1 MIRPGFLSADERS
14 ELRALARDGSSE
26 ARAARRANAI
36 VLLDSG
42 WSCAEVAGALLIDDD
57 TVRSWHGLYAEHGL
71 TGLVVMGHQGSKS
84 HLSREA
90 EAALVAWVGSILPRN
105 TRIIG
110 AWIAKEHGVAYSHA
124 GLIALLHRLKLV
136 YRKPDLVSAKLDPA
150 RQEAFIADY
159 ERLLT
164 GLGSDEAVV
173 FADAVHPTHQA
184 RAVGCWAPAE
194 EKIAIAP
201 ASGRDRL
208 NIHGAVNLET
218 GQTQMLEVAS
228 ADARSTI
235 QLLAAILSAYP
246 SKRLIHVFL
255 DNARYHHARQVAA
268 MAGARRREDRAALR
282 SRLQPAPQPDRTAVG
297 RHAPQCHAQHLLRKL
312 PQVQAQNHGLPD
324 PRSSQK
330 LARIPRLG
338 HRQFPHHNTR
348 RFSGCE
354 VGGVY

>member
-14 ELRALARDGSSE
+14 ELRALARDGLSE
-26 ARAARRANAI
+26 ARVTRRANAI

-42 WSCAEVAGALLIDDD
+42 WSCAEVAAALLMDDD
-57 TVRSWHGLYAEHGL
+57 TVRSWHVLYAEHGL
-71 TGLVVMGHQGSKS
+71 TGLVVMDHQGSKS
-84 HLSREA
+84 HLSIAA
-90 EAALVAWVGSILPRN
+90 EAALVDWIRTSLPRN
-105 TRIIG
+105 TRTIG
-110 AWIAKEHGVAYSHA
+110 AWIAKTHAVAYSHA

-136 YRKPDLVSAKLDPA
+136 YRKPGLVSAKLDPA

-164 GLGSDEAVV
+164 GLGGGEAVV

-218 GQTQMLEVAS
+218 GQTQMLEAAA
-228 ADARSTI
+228 ADAQSTI
-235 QLLAAILSAYP
+235 RLLTAILAAYP

-255 DNARYHHARQVAA
+255 DNARYHHALMVRQWL
-268 MAGARRREDRAALR
+268 MRNG
-282 SRLQPAPQPDRTAVG
+282 SRIRLHFVPAYSP
-297 RHAPQCHAQHLLRKL
+297 HLN
-312 PQVQAQNHGLPD
+312 P
-324 PRSSQK
+324 
-330 LARIPRLG
+330 IERLWG
-338 HRQFPHHNTR
+338 VMHRNVTHNTCYDSFR
-348 RFSGCE
+348 AFKRKTMTFLTREVPRNWCE
-354 VGGVY
+354 YRDQVTDNFRVINPMDFRVVK

>member
-42 WSCAEVAGALLIDDD
+42 WSCDEVAAALLIDDD

-84 HLSREA
+84 HLPREA
-90 EAALVAWVGSILPRN
+90 EAALVEWVRSTLPRN
-105 TRIIG
+105 TRMIG
-110 AWIAKEHGVAYSHA
+110 AWIARTHAVAYSHA

-194 EKIAIAP
+194 EKIVIAP

-218 GQTQMLEVAS
+218 GQTQMLEVAA
-228 ADARSTI
+228 ADAQSTI
-235 QLLAAILSAYP
+235 LLLIAILAAYP
-246 SKRLIHVFL
+246 SRRVIHVFL
-255 DNARYHHARQVAA
+255 DNARYHHARLVRQWLARG
-268 MAGARRREDRAALR
+268 GARIALHFIPAY
-282 SRLQPAPQPDRTAVG
+282 SPHLNPIERLWGVM
-297 RHAPQCHAQHLLRKL
+297 
-312 PQVQAQNHGLPD
+312 
-324 PRSSQK
+324 
-330 LARIPRLG
+330 
-338 HRQFPHHNTR
+338 HRNVTHNTCYDSFR
-348 RFSGCE
+348 AFKCKTMTFLTRE
-354 VGGVY
+354 VPRNWRAYRDQVTDNFRVIKPADFRVVK

>member
-255 DNARYHHARQVAA
+255 DNARYHHARLVRQWLARD
-268 MAGARRREDRAALR
+268 GARIALHFVPAY
-282 SRLQPAPQPDRTAVG
+282 SPHLNPIERLWGVM
-297 RHAPQCHAQHLLRKL
+297 
-312 PQVQAQNHGLPD
+312 
-324 PRSSQK
+324 
-330 LARIPRLG
+330 
-338 HRQFPHHNTR
+338 HRNVTHNTCYDSFR
-348 RFSGCE
+348 KFKRKTLTFLTRE
-354 VGGVY
+354 VPQNWGAYRDSVTDNFRVINPVDFRVVK

>member
-36 VLLDSG
+36 VLLDGG
-42 WSCAEVAGALLIDDD
+42 WSCAEVAAALLIDDD
-57 TVRSWHGLYAEHGL
+57 TVRSWHVLYAEHGL

-84 HLSREA
+84 HLPRDA
-90 EAALVAWVGSILPRN
+90 EAALVEWVRSNLPRN
-105 TRIIG
+105 TRMIG
-110 AWIAKEHGVAYSHA
+110 AWIAGKHAVAYSHA
-124 GLIALLHRLKLV
+124 GLIALLHRLKIV

-150 RQEAFIADY
+150 RQQAFIADY
-159 ERLLT
+159 DRLLNRLDS
-164 GLGSDEAVV
+164 GEAVV

-218 GQTQMLEVAS
+218 GQTQMLEVPA
-228 ADARSTI
+228 ADAQSTI
-235 QLLAAILSAYP
+235 LLLTAILSAYP

-255 DNARYHHARQVAA
+255 DNARYHHALMVRQWQ
-268 MAGARRREDRAALR
+268 MRNG
-282 SRLQPAPQPDRTAVG
+282 SRIRLHFVPAYSP
-297 RHAPQCHAQHLLRKL
+297 HLN
-312 PQVQAQNHGLPD
+312 P
-324 PRSSQK
+324 
-330 LARIPRLG
+330 IERLWG
-338 HRQFPHHNTR
+338 VMHRNVTHNTCYDSFR
-348 RFSGCE
+348 AFKRKTMTFLTRE
-354 VGGVY
+354 VPRNWCAYRDQVTDNFRVITPADFRVVK

>member
-36 VLLDSG
+36 VLLDGG
-42 WSCAEVAGALLIDDD
+42 WSCAEVAAALLIDDD
-57 TVRSWHGLYAEHGL
+57 TVRSWHGLYVEHGL

-84 HLSREA
+84 HLPREA
-90 EAALVAWVGSILPRN
+90 EAALVEWVRTILPRN

-110 AWIAKEHGVAYSHA
+110 AWIARTHAVAYSHA
-124 GLIALLHRLKLV
+124 GLLALLHRLKLV

-164 GLGSDEAVV
+164 GLGNDEAVV

-208 NIHGAVNLET
+208 NIHGALNLET
-218 GQTQMLEVAS
+218 GETQMIEVAA
-228 ADARSTI
+228 ADAQSTI
-235 QLLAAILSAYP
+235 LLLIAILAAYP

-255 DNARYHHARQVAA
+255 DNARYHHACLVQQWLE
-268 MAGARRREDRAALR
+268 REGKRITLHFIPTY
-282 SRLQPAPQPDRTAVG
+282 SPHLNPIERLWGVM
-297 RHAPQCHAQHLLRKL
+297 
-312 PQVQAQNHGLPD
+312 
-324 PRSSQK
+324 
-330 LARIPRLG
+330 
-338 HRQFPHHNTR
+338 HRNVTHNTCYDSFR
-348 RFSGCE
+348 KFKRKTMTFLTRE
-354 VGGVY
+354 VPRNWCAYRDSVTDNFRIIKPADFRVVK